1 MTKRRRVRIW
11 YDREGDFLEVLFE
24 RKPGYF
30 RETSSE
36 QVMEKVDEG
45 GRVIG
50 FQVLCASRISRPLE
64 VELVGAAAERTV
76 PLKGTE

>member
-1 MTKRRRVRIW
+1 MAKKHPIRVW

-30 RETSSE
+30 RQTSND
-36 QVMEKVDEG
+36 QVMEKVDKE

-50 FQVLCASRISRPLE
+50 FHVLGARRARQPLE
-64 VELVGAAAERTV
+64 VELVEATI
-76 PLKGTE
+76 KK